1 MLEEVLVLSDREE
14 VPLAIR
20 SISHNYRNDNSAA
33 SGKLAAYE
41 SVAGMVVQMI
51 WYVWVV
57 QSKVLNSAAY
67 ESVVMGGGGSTNDKI
82 SKNN

>member
-1 MLEEVLVLSDREE
+1 MLVLSDREE

-41 SVAGMVVQMI
+41 SVA
-51 WYVWVV
+51 
-57 QSKVLNSAAY
+57 AA
-67 ESVVMGGGGSTNDKI
+67 GSTNCMAAPEW
-82 SKNN
+82 SN

>member
-51 WYVWVV
+51 WYV
-57 QSKVLNSAAY
+57 
-67 ESVVMGGGGSTNDKI
+67 
-82 SKNN
+82 

>member
-33 SGKLAAYE
+33 LGKLSAYE
-41 SVAGMVVQMI
+41 SVAAMVVQMI
-51 WYVWVV
+51 WHV
-57 QSKVLNSAAY
+57 
-67 ESVVMGGGGSTNDKI
+67 
-82 SKNN
+82 

>member
-1 MLEEVLVLSDREE
+1 MLVLSDREE

-41 SVAGMVVQMI
+41 SVA
-51 WYVWVV
+51 
-57 QSKVLNSAAY
+57 A
-67 ESVVMGGGGSTNDKI
+67 GGSTNHMAAPQW
-82 SKNN
+82 SNQTYLTL

>member
-1 MLEEVLVLSDREE
+1 MLVLSDREE

-33 SGKLAAYE
+33 FGKLAAYE

-51 WYVWVV
+51 WYV
-57 QSKVLNSAAY
+57 
-67 ESVVMGGGGSTNDKI
+67 
-82 SKNN
+82 